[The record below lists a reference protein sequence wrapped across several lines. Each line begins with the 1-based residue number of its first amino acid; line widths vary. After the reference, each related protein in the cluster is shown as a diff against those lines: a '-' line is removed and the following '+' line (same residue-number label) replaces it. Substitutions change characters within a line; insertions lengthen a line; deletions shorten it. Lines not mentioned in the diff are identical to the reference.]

1 MKKHYLPL
9 VAGIMAI
16 AVTACGGQK
25 SSTESVELTGAG
37 ATFPLPFY
45 NMSFEGYGATHDNKI
60 SYGGIGSGGG
70 VRNLKDGIVD
80 FAGSDAFLSDK
91 EMSEMEPVVHIPTC
105 MEAVVLA
112 YNLPD
117 VVKLNLSG
125 DVIADIYAGKITDWN
140 DARLQEL
147 NPDVK
152 LPAKKI
158 ILAYRSDGSGTTF
171 VFTDYLSK
179 VSESWKNTFG
189 SGKTVDF
196 PVGQAAKGNPGVA
209 GIIAQT
215 PYSLGYIGSEYA
227 FAQKIPYAAVKN
239 QRGELITPSTESISA
254 AAGDIPQ
261 DTRCSITNADAA
273 GAYPISCFTWL
284 LIYKE
289 QNYSDRSEAQAKA
302 TLDLMQYMLSDS
314 VQQTT
319 ATVHYAPLPKKAVEQ
334 SYCKADILCKTKFL
348 EFYLFCR
355 LLLFLSSV
363 GESYIPSLP
372 MPPERSNILVSGILS
387 SPTTG

>member
-1 MKKHYLPL
+1 
-9 VAGIMAI
+9 MA
-16 AVTACGGQK
+16 VCACGGQK
-25 SSTESVELTGAG
+25 SSGESVELTGAG

-45 NMSFEGYGATHDNKI
+45 NMTFEGYSATHADRV

-91 EMSEMEPVVHIPTC
+91 EMTEMPAVVHIPTC
-105 MEAVVLA
+105 MGAVVLA

-125 DVIADIYAGKITDWN
+125 EVIADIYAGKITDWN

-158 ILAYRSDGSGTTF
+158 ILAFRSDGSGTTF

-179 VSESWKNTFG
+179 VSENWKNTYG
-189 SGKTVDF
+189 AGKTVDF

-227 FAQKIPYAAVKN
+227 FAQKIPCASVINAQGEAVLPDTK
-239 QRGELITPSTESISA
+239 SISA
-254 AAGDIPQ
+254 AAGEIPQ
-261 DTRCSITNADAA
+261 DTRCSITNADAP

-289 QNYSDRSEAQAKA
+289 QDYSSRSEVQAKA
-302 TLDLMQYMLSDS
+302 TLELMKYILSDS
-314 VQQTT
+314 IQQTT
-319 ATVHYAPLPKKAVEQ
+319 EAVHYAPLPKKAVE
-334 SYCKADILCKTKFL
+334 
-348 EFYLFCR
+348 
-355 LLLFLSSV
+355 LSLNNLKEV
-363 GESYIPSLP
+363 TYKGQPVLK
-372 MPPERSNILVSGILS
+372 
-387 SPTTG
+387 

>member
-1 MKKHYLPL
+1 MKKHYLSL
-9 VAGIMAI
+9 VAGIMAL

-25 SSTESVELTGAG
+25 SSTDSVELTGAG

-45 NMSFEGYGATHDNKI
+45 NMSFEGYSATHNNKV

-80 FAGSDAFLSDK
+80 FAGSDAFLSYADMK
-91 EMSEMEPVVHIPTC
+91 EMDPVVHIPTC
-105 MEAVVLA
+105 MGAVVLA

-117 VVKLNLSG
+117 VVKLNLTG
-125 DVIADIYAGKITDWN
+125 DIIADIYEGKITDWN
-140 DARLQEL
+140 DARMLEL

-179 VSESWKNTFG
+179 VSESWKNTYG
-189 SGKTVDF
+189 AGKTVDF

-239 QRGELITPSTESISA
+239 QRGELVSPSTESISA

-302 TLDLMQYMLSDS
+302 TVDLMQYMLSDS

-319 ATVHYAPLPKKAVEQ
+319 ATVHYAPLPKKAIEQ
-334 SYCKADILCKTKFL
+334 SLANLKTVTYQGQPILK
-348 EFYLFCR
+348 
-355 LLLFLSSV
+355 
-363 GESYIPSLP
+363 
-372 MPPERSNILVSGILS
+372 
-387 SPTTG
+387 